1 MVYRSGLFS
10 DTLRTNMS
18 RRSAPIA
25 EKLADLIGQQ
35 IVNGIYQPGDRLPS
49 LRELAQLHRY
59 AKNTVVSAFDLLVSR
74 GLVEPRRGSGFYVSP
89 QVRKARAVD
98 EDNGQLVRAMDTVWL
113 AREQLIR
120 QPEVAAVGDGF
131 PPIEWLADMRMDRYH
146 QKVVRTGLGSL
157 FRYGNRFGYAP
168 LRDSL
173 VRKLGVLGLAVTQN
187 QLLLTQGANDALDLV
202 IRYFVPPGATVL
214 VDEPGYYLLFGK
226 LKLAGARVIGVPR
239 LADGPDLA
247 ALESILETE
256 RPRLFFTQSL
266 AHNPTG
272 SDLSLHKAYR
282 LLQLAEKHNLLLVED
297 DPFADFKPTS
307 AVRLSMLDQLE
318 RTIYIGSFSKSFSAA
333 LRVGYVACSAALA
346 SDLADLKTLIHVSG
360 SEYCERMVDV
370 MLREGRY
377 ERHLVKLRQ
386 KLGAA
391 TTQAQQWLDEQ
402 GCPVFARS
410 AQTLYLWV
418 RFPGVEDSLEWAQAL
433 LAHGVKMAPGRIFHL
448 DSAAPSPWSRCNV
461 ATMLDPRFQTAV
473 KALLA
478 LRKNAQPMAAD
489 GRSARLNVLGSES
502 ESVLGD
508 VLENAPGKGL
518 LSNPT

>member
-1 MVYRSGLFS
+1 
-10 DTLRTNMS
+10 MS
-18 RRSAPIA
+18 EARRSAPIA
-25 EKLADLIGQQ
+25 DKLADLIGQQ
-35 IVNGIYQPGDRLPS
+35 ITDGVYQPGDKLPS

-74 GLVEPRRGSGFYVSP
+74 GMIEPRRGSGFYVS
-89 QVRKARAVD
+89 QQLRKPRAVD
-98 EDNGQLVRAMDTVWL
+98 EDSGQLGRAMDTVWL
-113 AREQLIR
+113 AREQLIT

-131 PPIEWLADMRMDRYH
+131 PPIEWLADMRMDRYY

-157 FRYGNRFGYAP
+157 FRYGNRFGYTP
-168 LRDSL
+168 LRESL
-173 VRKLGVLGLAVTQN
+173 VRKLGVLELAVQPN
-187 QLLLTQGANDALDLV
+187 QLVLTHGANDALDLV

-239 LADGPDLA
+239 EADGPDLA
-247 ALESILETE
+247 ALERILVNE

-272 SDLSLHKAYR
+272 SDLSVPKAYR
-282 LLQLAEKHNLLLVED
+282 LLQLAERHNLVIVED

-307 AVRLSMLDQLE
+307 AVRLSTLDQLE
-318 RTIYIGSFSKSFSAA
+318 RTIYVGSFSKSFSAA
-333 LRVGYVACSAALA
+333 LRVGYIACSAALA
-346 SDLADLKTLIHVSG
+346 NDLADLKALIHVSG

-391 TTQAQQWLDEQ
+391 TEQAQQWLDAQ
-402 GCPVFARS
+402 GCEVFARN

-418 RFPGVEDSLEWAQAL
+418 KFPGVEDSLQFAEAL
-433 LAHGVKMAPGRIFHL
+433 LPHGVKMAPGRVFHL
-448 DSAAPSPWSRCNV
+448 DSSAPSAWSRCNV
-461 ATMLDPRFQTAV
+461 PAMLDPRFQKAV
-473 KALLA
+473 GEL
-478 LRKNAQPMAAD
+478 
-489 GRSARLNVLGSES
+489 LGST
-502 ESVLGD
+502 
-508 VLENAPGKGL
+508 K
-518 LSNPT
+518 T

>member
-1 MVYRSGLFS
+1 M
-10 DTLRTNMS
+10 TEQK
-18 RRSAPIA
+18 RSAPIA

-35 IVNGIYQPGDRLPS
+35 IADGVYQPGDKLPS

-74 GLVEPRRGSGFYVSP
+74 GMIEPRRGSGFYVT
-89 QVRKARAVD
+89 QQLRKAKVE
-98 EDNGQLVRAMDTVWL
+98 EDSGQLERAMDTVWL
-113 AREQLIR
+113 AREQLIT

-131 PPIEWLADMRMDRYH
+131 PPIEWLSDMRMDRYY

-173 VRKLGVLGLAVTQN
+173 VRKLGVLGLGVTPN
-187 QLLLTQGANDALDLV
+187 QLVLTHGANDALDLV

-239 LADGPDLA
+239 LADGPDLV
-247 ALESILETE
+247 ALENILATE

-272 SDLSLHKAYR
+272 SDLSASKAYR
-282 LLQLAEKHNLLLVED
+282 LLQLAEKHNLGIVED

-307 AVRLSMLDQLE
+307 AVRLSTLDQLE
-318 RTIYIGSFSKSFSAA
+318 RTIYVGSFSKSFSAA
-333 LRVGYVACSAALA
+333 LRVGYIACSAALA
-346 SDLADLKTLIHVSG
+346 NDLADLKALIHVSG

-391 TTQAQQWLDEQ
+391 TEQAQQWLDEQ
-402 GCPVFARS
+402 GCEVFARN

-418 RFPGVEDSLEWAQAL
+418 KFPGIADSLRFAEDL
-433 LAHGVKMAPGRIFHL
+433 LPHGVKMAPGRVFQL
-448 DSAAPSPWSRCNV
+448 DSSAPSAWSRCNV
-461 ATMLDPRFQTAV
+461 AAMLDPRFQKAV
-473 KALLA
+473 KELLA
-478 LRKNAQPMAAD
+478 SRKA
-489 GRSARLNVLGSES
+489 
-502 ESVLGD
+502 
-508 VLENAPGKGL
+508 
-518 LSNPT
+518 